1 MNSNCSRIS
10 ETRNLIDQSQIEE
23 IRMNK
28 YDLKL
33 WKLKLVT
40 VIVSLLAAI
49 IGLIGVIL
57 N

>member
-1 MNSNCSRIS
+1 
-10 ETRNLIDQSQIEE
+10 
-23 IRMNK
+23 MNK

-49 IGLIGVIL
+49 IGLAGVIL
-57 N
+57 KLLP